1 MAEAQEPAKTA
12 AETRETTA
20 DAHKAALRKERLLLA
35 VLAAVQFAHVMD
47 FVIIMPLGPQLMADF
62 RIGPREFG
70 LIVSAYT
77 FSAAVSGLLAAFF
90 MDRFDRKTALL
101 ALLAGFGVG
110 TLLCAYAPTYGF
122 LVGARV
128 AAGAFGGV
136 LSAVVFSV
144 IGDQI
149 PPERRGFAMGI
160 VTSGFSAASVLG
172 LPVGLY
178 MAARTGWHAPFVL
191 LAAITAAVVLF
202 GLLALPPM
210 RAHLARERT
219 SPLADVVTLVKE
231 PRYLR
236 AFALSTVMMF
246 AGFTLTPLLSPYL
259 VANVGVPQEALSL
272 VYLFGGL
279 LTLVTGPVTGRLAD
293 RHGHGRVFTLAALLS
308 IAPILAVSNLPP
320 RLPLWMVLVVT
331 TLLMMGFSGRMV
343 PAMALITGSVEPRRR
358 GAFMSV
364 NSSIQ
369 QGAAGLAAL
378 VAGMVVGGS
387 EATGLTH
394 FPVVGLIAA
403 ACTVV
408 SLPLAARL
416 RAAAAPAGSP
426 APRAVPREEAPAA

>member
-1 MAEAQEPAKTA
+1 MAEAREPAETA
-12 AETRETTA
+12 AGTREAAA
-20 DAHKAALRKERLLLA
+20 DARKAEIKRERLLLA

-101 ALLAGFGVG
+101 ALLTGFGLG

-178 MAARTGWHAPFVL
+178 MAARAGWHAPFVL

-219 SPLADVVTLVKE
+219 SPLADVLSLVRE

-259 VANVGVPQEALSL
+259 VSNVGVPQEALSL

-279 LTLVTGPVTGRLAD
+279 LTLVTGPVAGRLAD
-293 RHGHGRVFTLAALLS
+293 RHGHGRVFTVAAVLS

-320 RLPLWMVLVVT
+320 LPLWMVLVVT

-364 NSSIQ
+364 NSSVQ

-387 EATGLTH
+387 EATGLTR

-416 RAAAAPAGSP
+416 RAAAVPAGSP
-426 APRAVPREEAPAA
+426 APRAVPRDEAPAA